1 MASLNFNSVSKMEK
15 NHINSNIVNKRN
27 TLHDQVLN
35 DLGVRQFLGCH
46 PELSK
51 DDIEDG
57 FPTLYEYYQARN
69 SKDSVTK
76 EYVPELFVEGKNK
89 KHISITYRK
98 SADAV
103 KSDKE
108 KAIKKRLELI
118 NLPGKLREV
127 DLKYVDYDNDNRG
140 IILAIADFVK
150 EYRVNPHA
158 RGLYLCGDFGV
169 GKTYLMAGMANL
181 LAEEGHK
188 VVFLHM
194 PTFISSLNGHIK
206 NNSVREEIERIEN
219 ADVLILDDIGAE
231 TLSAWS
237 RDNVL
242 SVILQARM
250 DNALPTFFTSNLVMK
265 GLQQHFAE
273 IRTSSDPVKAAR
285 LMQRI
290 QVLAKEV
297 VVGGKNRRLT

>member
-1 MASLNFNSVSKMEK
+1 MAILNSITDTGNKHTDNKVFSKQSSL
-15 NHINSNIVNKRN
+15 RD
-27 TLHDQVLN
+27 LVLN

-51 DDIEDG
+51 DDIEAG

-69 SKDSVTK
+69 NKDSVTK
-76 EYVPELFVEGKNK
+76 DYVPELFVESKNK
-89 KHISITYRK
+89 KHISITYHK
-98 SADAV
+98 SADAI
-103 KSDKE
+103 KNDKE
-108 KAIKKRLELI
+108 KARKKRLELI
-118 NLPGKLREV
+118 NLPDKLRSV
-127 DLKYVDYDNDNRG
+127 DLKYVDYDEDNKP

-150 EYRVNPHA
+150 EYRTNPHA

-206 NNSVREEIERIEN
+206 NNSVREEIQRIED
-219 ADVLILDDIGAE
+219 ADILIIDDIGAE

-250 DNALPTFFTSNLVMK
+250 DNALPTFFTSNFAMED
-265 GLQQHFAE
+265 LQRHFAE
-273 IRTSSDPVKAAR
+273 VRTSSDPVKAAR

-290 QVLAKEV
+290 KVLTKEV
-297 VVGGKNRRLT
+297 VIGGKNRRLG